1 MTKLTSPAIAFVGRH
16 NSGKT
21 TLVEKLIGTLSAQG
35 LDIGSI
41 KHHGHCGFDVDVPGK
56 DSFRHQ
62 AAGASETVIA
72 APDKVAQIYR
82 PKQEIECS
90 DLIKNM
96 HLHDLVIVEGYRKS
110 GLPCIEIMRQEN
122 DADQKTAQLFLS
134 AAKGGQS
141 LDCDF
146 SQMARADENN
156 IARLDRKG
164 NDQCEFALASNKMPD
179 SKTVAVVSDIPE
191 AIQAAGLYEI
201 PCFNP
206 DDISAIAE
214 FLKRDYVR
222 KHLSVVIAAGGESKR
237 MGQSKATVPFLGR
250 PLIVRSVERL
260 SEVADELIIT
270 TNEPENLEFLHTQYP
285 ELDIK
290 LVRDCLDTRGA
301 LPGMLTAFSAAKN
314 PYVAVIACD
323 LVSASP
329 KLIAAQV
336 DAMSR
341 SGADVVIPKNKH
353 GYEPFHAL
361 YNREFCKK
369 AVQNAL
375 DMGETRVQSFFKDLN
390 LLEFSQHR
398 VLRIEPLGG
407 CFVNVNTPA
416 ELESIQ
422 NTIMSDH
429 ERRKAM
435 RHNRKSSNEK

>member
-21 TLVEKLIGTLSAQG
+21 TLVEKLISTLSAQG
-35 LDIGSI
+35 FDIGSI
-41 KHHGHCGFDVDVPGK
+41 KHHSHCGFDIDIPGK
-56 DSFRHQ
+56 DSYRHQ

-72 APDKVAQIYR
+72 APDKVAQIYT
-82 PKQEIECS
+82 PKHEIECN
-90 DLIKNM
+90 DLIKSM

-110 GLPCIEIMRQEN
+110 GLPCIEIMRYEN
-122 DADQKTAQLFLS
+122 ETDRKTAQLFLK
-134 AAKGGQS
+134 AAERGQS

-146 SQMARADENN
+146 SQMARSAENREAATN
-156 IARLDRKG
+156 TKG
-164 NDQCEFALASNKMPD
+164 NVQSEFALSSNKMPN
-179 SKTVAVVSDIPE
+179 SNTVAVVSDIPK
-191 AIQAAGLYEI
+191 AIQAAALYNI
-201 PCFNP
+201 PSFNL
-206 DDISAIAE
+206 DDISAIAD
-214 FLKRDYVR
+214 FLKRGYVR
-222 KHLSVVIAAGGESKR
+222 KHLSVVISAGGESRR

-260 SEVADELIIT
+260 SGVADELIIT
-270 TNEPENLEFLHTQYP
+270 TNEPENLEFLLKQYP
-285 ELDIK
+285 ELNIK

-336 DAMSR
+336 DAMAR

-361 YNREFCKK
+361 YNKEVCKK

-390 LLEFSQHR
+390 LLEFAQCR

-407 CFVNVNTPA
+407 CFVNVNTPE
-416 ELESIQ
+416 ELESIE

-435 RHNRKSSNEK
+435 RHNRRSDS